1 MQEQK
6 SGGVMSKLSN
16 SRTQRFSLLI
26 FSFLNIVLLSGCIE
40 EETPAVSRQAT
51 PETPNLQNSVADNQ
65 VAQEQTAPNLAST
78 DTQSTPA
85 LSAKALNTVIT
96 DLTFTRTENTTEYQP
111 VTLGQPFKK
120 GDLPAGYGVAAA
132 SDAGESI
139 AVQTDVKSTHNDG
152 SARHAVLTF
161 NVPPGLKNESL
172 KVNIKPAPASDSAP
186 SMTLTA
192 LINSGYDAEV
202 NLQVYSLHQKS
213 IAFGDRK
220 VSWSVGDVVTLTV
233 NGKRY
238 THTADTAGNSYKAGE
253 AIAQSFA
260 EKVSIGNPEIAV
272 SFQYETLTLIGSK
285 GDSIVVSFEN
295 TGQAPVLMTDQTLAS
310 TPINYKVSA
319 VKALEA
325 ASNKGSEIE
334 WLKGPLASEWIV
346 STNLKD
352 INTGIENPHLA
363 VRFHIRAYANGA
375 IVKTDVVLENTWSYV
390 AAPQN
395 YYYDVSLVSEGK
407 VSYQQSKLL
416 HYVHS
421 RWKKTLWYGAEP
433 TIGVKH
439 NLQYLLAS
447 KQLPNYDTT
456 ISIPQTVLDNLVT
469 NWTGEKTMPMQIG
482 DATPYMPGTG
492 AHLDI
497 GPLPKWQALYL
508 LSMDTGARKVTLESA
523 DLSGSW
529 SVHYR
534 NKETGQPITLDEYPY
549 MTIIGNPS
557 DTYNPQTGKSE
568 AFPTCGNVC
577 KNPFTHDTAHQPSFA
592 YLPYVV
598 TGDYYYL
605 EELQFWAAYNTF
617 QSNPGYRDAGKG
629 LPKSGQ
635 VRGMAWTLRT
645 LGQAAAITP
654 DAHPLKPYFNSQ
666 LQNIINYFT
675 DEYAQNEKANNY
687 GFITHGYA
695 LVYNDSTGIA
705 PWMDDFLTW
714 AMGHIVELGFEEA
727 IPMWRWKSQFPI
739 GRMTAPGY
747 CWIYAAPYSLNVR
760 ASSGDDFYSSYAEI
774 YQNNVS
780 AAVESSECGS
790 AEMGSMIG
798 GGLRAGEMVGYA
810 QSPSGYPA
818 NFQPALALAAETG
831 LPNAQKA
838 WQIFADRPVKPD
850 YSAYPNWAIV
860 PRETADNG
868 TPDTGS
874 PDTGNPDN
882 GTPDSGE
889 PDTGTPDSGSPGSG
903 SPDPTTPGSDTPTET
918 YDIQSY
924 LGQRVTARLGEV
936 VGLAINNSTISTKNV
951 YWNVVEQPSQSQV
964 FIGNSYADKTSFKAD
979 VVGTYR
985 INATT
990 GDARGTQLG
999 WIIVDYI
1006 QKPPAGKIVLADNT
1020 AISLGEYNCQ
1030 GKGPE
1035 GEGLTRC
1042 RTISDYSGMV
1052 EDPVTGNMLM
1062 FGGGHA
1068 ATART
1073 DIDSFS
1079 FDTLSWNSLYPT
1091 TPCEDMTVDNFDPVT
1106 MSWKTTGHP
1115 IARHT
1120 YDLLGATK
1128 HPHEFLIFHG
1138 WGNVSSGTKCSGFNA
1153 KAENRVAHY
1162 SFDTKKWSYGDIG
1175 LWSKY
1180 AASEFDPLS
1189 GLFIFVGNSG
1199 IHAYDPVNR
1208 TQRTIKT
1215 GYYVHLSYA
1224 QNLVYFPPN
1233 DKFYYLVGGA
1243 SAEAYEV
1250 TLDRQ
1255 NWANSRIELVEVTG
1269 TPPALS
1275 ETGWDYDSTNM
1286 IIGGAITKGVFHV
1299 FDPIAKSW
1307 SSRHIFKDENSPSI
1321 GTQAFHAIEYSERE
1335 NVYLF
1340 KTLPSSMHQVWIY
1353 RYKN

>member
-1 MQEQK
+1 MQEQIN
-6 SGGVMSKLSN
+6 GGDMCYLN
-16 SRTQRFSLLI
+16 R
-26 FSFLNIVLLSGCIE
+26 LNISFFKLFVVLLLNTALLSGCIAE
-40 EETPAVSRQAT
+40 ESPTQSKQSPPATES
-51 PETPNLQNSVADNQ
+51 SVDLSTGGQ
-65 VAQEQTAPNLAST
+65 GST
-78 DTQSTPA
+78 DTPANPSTTPSPSSPSPSTP
-85 LSAKALNTVIT
+85 VIKSSLT
-96 DLTFTRTENTTEYQP
+96 DFTFTHTADTAYHQP

-120 GDLPAGYGVAAA
+120 GDLPAGYVVAATLE
-132 SDAGESI
+132 SGESI
-139 AVQTDVKSTHNDG
+139 AVQTDIKSKHADG
-152 SARHAVLTF
+152 STRHAVLTF
-161 NVPPGLKNESL
+161 SVPPGLKNDAA
-172 KVNIKPAPASDSAP
+172 KVTIKPVTASENANAPTLSAV
-186 SMTLTA
+186 
-192 LINSGYDAEV
+192 INSGYDAEV

-220 VSWSVGDVVTLTV
+220 VSWNVGDAITLNV
-233 NGKRY
+233 NDKRY
-238 THTADTAGNSYKAGE
+238 THTAQTAGNSYKAGE
-253 AIAQSFA
+253 AIAKSFA
-260 EKVSIGNPEIAV
+260 AQVTAGNPDV
-272 SFQYETLTLIGSK
+272 SASYQYETLTLIGSK
-285 GDSIVVSFEN
+285 GKSLAVSYAN
-295 TGQAPVLMTDQTLAS
+295 SGKAPIIITDQTLVS
-310 TPINYKVSA
+310 QPTDYKVSA
-319 VKALEA
+319 VQALEA
-325 ASNKGSEIE
+325 AASNGSEIQ
-334 WLKGPLASEWIV
+334 WLEGPLASEWIV
-346 STNLKD
+346 SSNLVD
-352 INTGIENPHLA
+352 SQTGVENPHLA
-363 VRFHIRAYANGA
+363 VRFHIRAYANSNL
-375 IVKTDVVLENTWSYV
+375 VKTDVVVENTWSYV
-390 AAPQN
+390 AEPQN
-395 YYYDVSLVSEGK
+395 YYYDVSLVSDGN
-407 VSYQQSKLL
+407 VAYQQNKLL

-421 RWKKTLWYGAEP
+421 RWKKTLWYGDQPRIEAQ
-433 TIGVKH
+433 H
-439 NLQYLLAS
+439 NLEYLLAT

-456 ISIPQTVLDNLVT
+456 IQISQTALDKLIN
-469 NWTGEKTMPMQIG
+469 NWTGEKTNPMHIG
-482 DATPYMPGTG
+482 DATAYMPGTG
-492 AHLDI
+492 AHDDI

-508 LSMDTGARKVTLESA
+508 LSMDAGAKKVTLDSA
-523 DLSGSW
+523 DLAGTW

-534 NKETGQPITLDEYPY
+534 NKDTGYPITLDEYPY
-549 MTIIGNPS
+549 MTVIGTPS

-568 AFPTCGNVC
+568 AFPKCGQVC
-577 KNPFTHDTAHQPSFA
+577 SSPYSHDVSHQPSFA

-598 TGDYYYL
+598 TGEFYYL
-605 EELQFWAAYNTF
+605 EELQFWAVYNTF

-645 LGQAAAITP
+645 LGQAAAVTP
-654 DAHPLKPYFNSQ
+654 ELHPLKAYFNSQ
-666 LQNIINYFT
+666 LQNTIKYFT
-675 DEYAQNEKANNY
+675 DEYANNNEANKF
-687 GFITHGYA
+687 GFITHGYS
-695 LVYNDSTGIA
+695 LVYNSGRGLA

-714 AMGHIVELGFEEA
+714 SIGHMVELGFDAA
-727 IPMWRWKSQFPI
+727 IPFWKWKSQFPI

-747 CWIYAAPYSLNVR
+747 CWVYAAPYSMNVR
-760 ASSGDDFYSSYAEI
+760 ASSGDDFYSSFAEI

-780 AAVESSECGS
+780 AAVASAECSS
-790 AEMGSMIG
+790 AEMGAMIG

-860 PRETADNG
+860 PRETADSG

-889 PDTGTPDSGSPGSG
+889 PDTDTPDSGSPDSG
-903 SPDPTTPGSDTPTET
+903 SPDPTTPGSGTPTET

-924 LGQRVTARLGEV
+924 LGQRVTAHLGEV

-964 FIGNSYADKTSFKAD
+964 FIGNSYANKTTFKAD
-979 VVGTYR
+979 VVGSYR
-985 INATT
+985 INATI
-990 GDARGTQLG
+990 GDARGAQLG

-1006 QKPPAGKIVLADNT
+1006 QKPPIGKIVLADNT
-1020 AISLGEYNCQ
+1020 AISLGDYDCQ

-1035 GEGLTRC
+1035 GEGVTRC

-1079 FDTLSWNSLYPT
+1079 FDTLTWNSLYPT
-1091 TPCEDMTVDNFDPVT
+1091 TPCEDMTIDNFDPVT

-1138 WGNVSSGTKCSGFNA
+1138 WGNVASGTKCSGFNA

-1162 SFDTKKWSYGDIG
+1162 SFETKKWSYGDIG

-1180 AASEFDPLS
+1180 AASEYDPVS

-1208 TQRTIKT
+1208 KQRTIKT

-1233 DKFYYLVGGA
+1233 DRFYYLLGGA
-1243 SAEAYEV
+1243 SAKAYEV
-1250 TLDRQ
+1250 TLDRE
-1255 NWANSRIELVEVTG
+1255 NWENSTIELVDVTG
-1269 TPPALS
+1269 TPPTLS
-1275 ETGWDYDSTNM
+1275 ETGWGYDSANSV
-1286 IIGGAITKGVFHV
+1286 IGGAITKGVFHV

-1307 SSRHIFKDENSPSI
+1307 NSHQILKDENSPNI

-1335 NVYLF
+1335 NVYVF
-1340 KTLPSSMHQVWIY
+1340 KTGPSSQHQVWMY